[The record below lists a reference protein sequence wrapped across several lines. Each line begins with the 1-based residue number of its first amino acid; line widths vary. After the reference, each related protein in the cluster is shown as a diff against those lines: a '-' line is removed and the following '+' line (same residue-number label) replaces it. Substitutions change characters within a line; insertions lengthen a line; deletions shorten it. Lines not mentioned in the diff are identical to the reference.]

1 MFDFSI
7 GRNKSLENAA
17 SKVLN
22 EAFSFNRSPITQNS
36 AFATQ
41 GSVHDRLNLLLG
53 LDPVS
58 MGQNK
63 RPSGGLYIPGSS
75 VEDSED
81 AFSGTLARMGY
92 KQGIDPE
99 SGKPTLYGG
108 PSKSSLSLG
117 TGGRM
122 LQQSPIS
129 FSSTSSQPTTGQ
141 GPTRTLPGYTGQH
154 PVTNRT
160 VEQERLDQQTVDTA
174 ADEVFKRE
182 GVKTAAELAAENERK
197 KQQPGYL
204 QSTRS
209 RLAQERRD
217 KDLERARAMGMTP

>member
-1 MFDFSI
+1 MFHFSFN
-7 GRNKSLENAA
+7 RNKSLEKAA
-17 SKVLN
+17 IKVLN

-41 GSVHDRLNLLLG
+41 GSVHDRLMG
-53 LDPVS
+53 

-63 RPSGGLYIPGSS
+63 RPSGGAEIPGGS
-75 VEDSED
+75 VEDTED
-81 AFSGTLARMGY
+81 AFSGTLGRMGY
-92 KQGIDPE
+92 RQGIDPE

-108 PSKSSLSLG
+108 PSKPSLSLG

-182 GVKTAAELAAENERK
+182 GVKTASELAAENERK

-217 KDLERARAMGMTP
+217 KDLERARAMGMTI

>member
-41 GSVHDRLNLLLG
+41 GSVHDRLM
-53 LDPVS
+53 S

-81 AFSGTLARMGY
+81 AFSRTLASMGY

-217 KDLERARAMGMTP
+217 KDLERARAMGMTI